1 MCAQSRD
8 DKKRLEALLSGLGLP
23 HGKNDTINPDDFTF
37 EYFYSL
43 YVQLTQ
49 RGEVEKVFDE

>member
-8 DKKRLEALLSGLGLP
+8 DKKRLETVLSGLGLP
-23 HGKNDTINPDDFTF
+23 HGKNDTINPTKFTFDDFF
-37 EYFYSL
+37 RL

-49 RGEVEKVFDE
+49 RSEVEAVFND